1 MPMIRSSLVLVAMFL
16 LSPIFAEA
24 QEGDKSPEGGRGEPE
39 ERERDGDRPAGER
52 GPRDGDRPAGERGPR
67 DGDRPAGER
76 GPRDGDRPAG
86 ERGPRDGDRPA
97 GERGPRDGGD
107 RRPQPMGP
115 IMALLDSNH
124 NGVLESEEI
133 DQAIVMLRRM
143 DRNGDGRLTGEEF
156 AQRREGDRPPM
167 REGARPG
174 GDRAPEGR
182 RPPEGS
188 REGQRPTPEQ
198 MKERFLQADKD
209 GDKRLSKDE
218 APDRLKE
225 GFDRVDSDDS
235 GFIEEA
241 ELDALIRRLEQ
252 GTRGPREG
260 QGRDPREGQGR
271 GPREGERG
279 DRERSDGD
287 RERGEGRPPAKTE

>member
-39 ERERDGDRPAGER
+39 ERE
-52 GPRDGDRPAGERGPR
+52 
-67 DGDRPAGER
+67 
-76 GPRDGDRPAG
+76 RDGDRPAG

-260 QGRDPREGQGR
+260 QGR